1 MNLLN
6 FRDPETKQT
15 AYDAVA
21 QRMSEITINGLT
33 LRGALAE
40 LIQSPEY
47 QNMVDGISEQED
59 QALISKKKALN
70 DIFNT
75 YRTEA
80 LAEIVQ
86 LEQFTN
92 VQGQSLNQAQQ
103 AWQESRYMDYTSQQ
117 SEEGSLTELN
127 EDLNDL
133 TY

>member
-1 MNLLN
+1 MI
-6 FRDPETKQT
+6 F
-15 AYDAVA
+15 
-21 QRMSEITINGLT
+21 
-33 LRGALAE
+33 
-40 LIQSPEY
+40 
-47 QNMVDGISEQED
+47 
-59 QALISKKKALN
+59 
-70 DIFNT
+70 FNT